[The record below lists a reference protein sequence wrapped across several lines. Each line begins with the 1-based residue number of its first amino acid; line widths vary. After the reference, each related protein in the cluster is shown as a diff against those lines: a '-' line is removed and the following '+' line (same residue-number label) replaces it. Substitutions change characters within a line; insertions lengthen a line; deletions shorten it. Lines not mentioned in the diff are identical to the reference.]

1 MSRTA
6 IYTAILGLFV
16 AVAGCTSIKA
26 ADLGKPAAAPAA
38 VAPAPVPDQW
48 SSWYVEFGGVGQFAA
63 GNQKNAAGK
72 AGIGYTYHAL
82 GNPWVVGAFARYGF
96 SAEGNSDAAVLT
108 FDQPITGGVR
118 LGYLV
123 QPSTYLYG
131 LAAFSKSIDTN
142 FQGPVLGLGAE
153 TPVLG
158 TLRLAVEYNAQ
169 FDRDFKATKDV
180 VHEIGLF
187 ARLPF

>member
-1 MSRTA
+1 MNRDVF
-6 IYTAILGLFV
+6 Y
-16 AVAGCTSIKA
+16 AVIGGFLMVFGATYAKA
-26 ADLGKPAAAPAA
+26 ADLGGKPAAAPAA

-96 SAEGNSDAAVLT
+96 SVEGNSDAAVLT

-131 LAAFSKSIDTN
+131 LAAYSKAIDSN
-142 FQGPVLGLGAE
+142 FHGPVLGLGAE

-158 TLRLAVEYNAQ
+158 SLRLAVEYNAQ